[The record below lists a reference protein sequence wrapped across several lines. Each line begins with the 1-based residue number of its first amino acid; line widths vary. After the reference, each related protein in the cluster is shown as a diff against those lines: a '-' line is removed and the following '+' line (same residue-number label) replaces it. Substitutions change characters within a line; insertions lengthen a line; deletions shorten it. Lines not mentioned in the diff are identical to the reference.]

1 MLLKNFKVDNL
12 DVQVYDTREA
22 MGKAAAA
29 EAVAYLKQL
38 LSRKDEIYM
47 IFAAAPSQN
56 EFLAAV
62 AEAEGIDWGRIHA
75 LHMDEYVGLPSD
87 APQGF
92 GNFLR
97 RAIFDKVPFASVDY
111 IGTSADTEA
120 TIARYEAILS
130 AHHVDVVFMGIG
142 ENGHIAFND
151 PHVADFNDPKLIKK
165 VDDRVQKLI
174 KEGKKV
180 ELKKVELPTRN
191 SLTAYYTVDGV
202 EHVETFDNK

>member
-97 RAIFDKVPFASVDY
+97 RAILGGP
-111 IGTSADTEA
+111 
-120 TIARYEAILS
+120 
-130 AHHVDVVFMGIG
+130 
-142 ENGHIAFND
+142 
-151 PHVADFNDPKLIKK
+151 
-165 VDDRVQKLI
+165 
-174 KEGKKV
+174 
-180 ELKKVELPTRN
+180 
-191 SLTAYYTVDGV
+191 
-202 EHVETFDNK
+202 